1 MLTRLPGE
9 YLDPDRSH
17 YVHMYPG
24 LLKTAVPNR
33 TDYSYL
39 KAQIKHS
46 ATSRTVPYHGLQ
58 TGLQFPASS
67 SRRSTWR
74 HRGLG
79 LVVHF
84 LHSQRRRS
92 DD

>member
-1 MLTRLPGE
+1 
-9 YLDPDRSH
+9 
-17 YVHMYPG
+17 MYPG

-46 ATSRTVPYHGLQ
+46 ATPRTVPYHGLQ

-67 SRRSTWR
+67 SRRSTY
-74 HRGLG
+74 LA
-79 LVVHF
+79 
-84 LHSQRRRS
+84 S
-92 DD
+92 